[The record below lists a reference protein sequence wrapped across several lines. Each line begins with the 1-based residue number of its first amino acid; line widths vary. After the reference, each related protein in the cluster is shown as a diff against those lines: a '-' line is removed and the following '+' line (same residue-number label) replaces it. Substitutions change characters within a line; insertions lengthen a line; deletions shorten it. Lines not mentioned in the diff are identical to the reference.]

1 MSPNG
6 KESEMAPARASYGL
20 TLARQ
25 GLIVRPVGAM
35 QRRDYGKRG
44 NPLVSRL
51 E

>member
-1 MSPNG
+1 MRWHQR
-6 KESEMAPARASYGL
+6 ERRMASL
-20 TLARQ
+20 LIED